1 MHWYLPKSSGC
12 APGVESGCD
21 RRLRRGFSLV
31 ELLVVIAV
39 IGMLLAIML
48 PSLRRSMQ
56 HAAKTVCMHQLHEI
70 DQALTA
76 YRFDNGGS
84 LPCTDPDRET
94 SGDAAHEAAWFGKLF
109 PRYMQDLSTLR
120 CPSDPY
126 PWAQSNLESALD
138 EQSDPANVS
147 SYGMNEVIRLG
158 GFCNVERY
166 PPRNP
171 SETILLADMGPDQ
184 AAGAPD
190 SQPQPVPFRQG
201 GRLRWDDNY
210 HPGTSGLQQ
219 SWLTQRH
226 LGSINVLTIGGG
238 VSTVRTREIVQ
249 ERIRSYYGN
258 CAAGGCPLCTDLS
271 IAHYSF
277 AAKRIYWWTGP
288 LPNRYDVGASE

>member
-1 MHWYLPKSSGC
+1 MQRFPSETSGC
-12 APGVESGCD
+12 A
-21 RRLRRGFSLV
+21 RRAISNRNQRRYGFSLV

-39 IGMLLAIML
+39 IGMLLTIML

-76 YRFDNGGS
+76 YRLDSQGS
-84 LPCTDPDRET
+84 LPCYDPNREDT
-94 SGDAAHEAAWFGKLF
+94 GNDPHEGSWFGKLF
-109 PRYMQDLSTLR
+109 PRYIQDLSTMR

-126 PWAQSNLESALD
+126 PWAQSSLESSLE
-138 EQSDPANVS
+138 EQSDPANAS

-158 GFCNVERY
+158 GFCSVERH

-184 AAGAPD
+184 VVGAVD
-190 SQPQPVPFRQG
+190 SRLHPLPFRQG

-226 LGSINVLTIGGG
+226 LGSINVLTIGGV
-238 VSTVRTREIVQ
+238 VSTVRTRDMAQ
-249 ERIRSYYGN
+249 ERIQSYYGN
-258 CAAGGCPLCTDLS
+258 CAAGGCPLCTDMS
-271 IAHYSF
+271 VAHYSF
-277 AAKRIYWWTGP
+277 ASERIYWWTGSISNQNNVEIP
-288 LPNRYDVGASE
+288 E